1 MDTSFI
7 TRIQN
12 MLLGLDS
19 TGIHRDS
26 ENYHTVLVNPI
37 ISAGK
42 DMTKD
47 IAGKIADVGSNTGN
61 LMFAEGIKEQIAY
74 EKEIW
79 IAGDSLEGVDKPTV
93 IMPSANFMIHGS
105 DNFIEGCQR
114 FLDSTDCPVTLAGLG
129 AQSTKE
135 LDTPRKLVDILTPAK
150 KKYFKALSE
159 RAVTIG
165 IRGGF
170 TAECLELLGVHN
182 YRIIGCP
189 SFYKY
194 LNGRF
199 PKLPRP
205 GLERTQITVTTG
217 TPLESRILEMGI
229 RLNSV
234 WLMQMMTEMP
244 KSAFEGETISPVW
257 VERRFPG
264 LKVGLDEYSRYLR
277 SRSRMFFTIDSW
289 NRYYGEENITFSF
302 GSRFHGNM
310 ASIRNGVPA
319 LWITHDSRTT
329 ELAKALHVPYITI
342 QRFADIRNPEEMLEL
357 CDYSEMYAHY
367 RELCINYIAF
377 LEENHISHRFR
388 IRK

>member
-1 MDTSFI
+1 MDTSMI
-7 TRIQN
+7 KRIQN
-12 MLLGLDS
+12 IFLGLDS
-19 TGIHRDS
+19 TGVHRDS
-26 ENYHTVLVNPI
+26 ERYHTVLINPI

-47 IAGKIADVGSNTGN
+47 ITGKMADVGNNTGN

-74 EKEIW
+74 KKEIW
-79 IAGDSLEGVDKPTV
+79 TAGEGVEGVDKPAV

-105 DNFIEGCQR
+105 DGFIEACQG
-114 FLDSTDCPVTLAGLG
+114 FLDRTDCPVTLAGLG

-135 LDTPRKLVDILTPAK
+135 LDTPRKLVDILTPVK
-150 KKYFKALSE
+150 KRYFKALSE

-165 IRGGF
+165 IRGEF

-194 LNGRF
+194 LDGNF
-199 PKLPRP
+199 PELPKP
-205 GLERTQITVTTG
+205 DLERTQITVTTG

-264 LKVGLDEYSRYLR
+264 LKVSLDEYSHYLK

-289 NRYYGEENITFSF
+289 NRYYREEGITFSF

-342 QRFADIRNPEEMLEL
+342 ERFAKIKNPEEMLEL
-357 CDYSEMYAHY
+357 CDYSEMYARY
-367 RELCINYIAF
+367 RELCRNYIAF

>member
-1 MDTSFI
+1 MATSLI
-7 TRIQN
+7 KRVQN
-12 MLLGLDS
+12 IFLGLDS
-19 TGIHRDS
+19 SGVHRDP
-26 ENYHTVLVNPI
+26 ENYHTVLINPI

-42 DMTKD
+42 DMTKN
-47 IAGKIADVGSNTGN
+47 IAGKMVDVGGNTGN

-79 IAGDSLEGVDKPTV
+79 IAGDGLEGVDKPAV

-105 DNFIEGCQR
+105 DGFIEGCQA
-114 FLDSTDCPVTLAGLG
+114 FLDRTDCPVTLAGLG

-135 LDTPRKLVDILTPAK
+135 LNTPRKLVDILTPVK

-165 IRGGF
+165 IRGEF
-170 TAECLELLGVHN
+170 TAECLELMGVHN

-189 SFYKY
+189 SFYKH
-194 LNGRF
+194 LNGVF
-199 PKLPRP
+199 PKLAEP

-229 RLNSV
+229 RLNSI

-257 VERRFPG
+257 VERRFPE
-264 LKVGLDEYSRYLR
+264 LKVSLDEYSRYLR
-277 SRSRMFFTIDSW
+277 SRSRIFFTIDSW
-289 NRYYGEENITFSF
+289 NRYYEEEKITFSF

-310 ASIRNGVPA
+310 ASIRNGIPA

-329 ELAKALHVPYITI
+329 ELAKALHVPCITI
-342 QRFADIRNPEEMLEL
+342 ERFADIKNPEELLEL
-357 CDYSEMYAHY
+357 CDYSEMYGYY
-367 RELCINYIAF
+367 REACVNYIAF